1 MTAHFGFLC
10 LFSIAVGIVLGAMLR
25 RRPRD
30 AVVLATW
37 IALGLIGG
45 ALMIS
50 WAMLLLPI

>member
-30 AVVLATW
+30 AVVLAIW

-50 WAMLLLPI
+50 RAMLLLPI